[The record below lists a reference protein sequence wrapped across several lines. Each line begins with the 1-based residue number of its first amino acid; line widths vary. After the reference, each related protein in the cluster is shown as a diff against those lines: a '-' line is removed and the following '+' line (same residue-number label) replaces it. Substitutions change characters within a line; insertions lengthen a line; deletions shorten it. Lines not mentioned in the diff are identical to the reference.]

1 MSYLIFDIE
10 TIPDLSVWTPP
21 PVETPDQAPPADA
34 PLPGQ
39 LQLVGAPAPA
49 GPIGAPPAEPGAP
62 PPADGGIVIP
72 PMSAPKKSRSRK
84 KAAAPGE
91 PPKEP
96 FPPHYA
102 HRVIAIGWTWLELDA
117 GAAEVKGIGCV
128 GTSVFKDDEGSLI
141 TAWDDFVRRESP
153 TIVTFAGRGFDVPV
167 LSLRAFRHGVSQ
179 AWADR
184 EYRHRYSERHLDLF
198 EQLTEY
204 GILPRTGFSLDTF
217 AQLMGLPG
225 KMGVDGSQV
234 KALWTAGEI
243 GKIEAYCAC
252 DAVRTAF
259 VLLRFLLIRGRI
271 SKAQYV
277 TAARSLLETSNGM
290 GLGAITFGVDAKRLL
305 LEG

>member
-1 MSYLIFDIE
+1 MSYLVFDIE

-21 PVETPDQAPPADA
+21 PAEQPEQATPPGA

-39 LQLVGAPAPA
+39 LQLVGAPSV
-49 GPIGAPPAEPGAP
+49 EPGAP
-62 PPADGGIVIP
+62 PADTGIVIP
-72 PMSAPKKSRSRK
+72 PMSAAKKSRSRK

-96 FPPHYA
+96 FPPLYA

-117 GAAEVKGIGCV
+117 GAAEIKGVGCV
-128 GTSVFKDDEGSLI
+128 GTSTFKDDEGMLI
-141 TAWDDFVRRESP
+141 SAWNDFMRKESP
-153 TIVTFAGRGFDVPV
+153 TVVTFSGRGFDVPV

-179 AWADR
+179 SWADR
-184 EYRHRYSERHLDLF
+184 EYRHRYGERHLDLF

-204 GILPRTGFSLDTF
+204 GLVPRTGFSLDTF
-217 AQLMGLPG
+217 SQLMGLPG

-234 KALWTAGEI
+234 RTLWTAGEI

-259 VLLRFLLIRGRI
+259 VLLRFLLMRGRI
-271 SKAQYV
+271 SKVQYV

-290 GLGAITFGVDAKRLL
+290 GLGAITFGVDVQRLL